1 MALPPGLAG
10 TARIERPRNRHVSA
24 FRSRYWYY
32 AEWMCAWHCGFL
44 DVDHVAVRMGTADD
58 VLAWGRRAVNGRG
71 VAGGDYNRCPA
82 TVLVAVVR
90 LSDGAVVHVGDLR
103 GEGGGLLGVESSE
116 YRGDAGEGKRPG
128 GGGNGV
134 EWSFGEEPPPAEGT
148 EWARLA
154 PCTASAPRLP
164 AACVAG
170 PRGRTGAGSSPRF
183 EWPKTPPPAGHWCA
197 SPYLDPA
204 LFDFDRRAI
213 APDER
218 PRGASE
224 LSLRFSAPRA
234 AVARVR
240 ARVDRDAAKMS
251 KKDEERKSDGAGGD
265 GAAGGEGN
273 DDAWLNALV
282 GGRGIKSLRF
292 KLPPSAGEAATL
304 RMKRSVSHMFH
315 PVFPFAMS
323 VSRAF
328 MQPQVVS
335 FHFRE

>member
-1 MALPPGLAG
+1 MYK
-10 TARIERPRNRHVSA
+10 RH
-24 FRSRYWYY
+24 
-32 AEWMCAWHCGFL
+32 
-44 DVDHVAVRMGTADD
+44 
-58 VLAWGRRAVNGRG
+58 
-71 VAGGDYNRCPA
+71 
-82 TVLVAVVR
+82 
-90 LSDGAVVHVGDLR
+90 
-103 GEGGGLLGVESSE
+103 
-116 YRGDAGEGKRPG
+116 
-128 GGGNGV
+128 
-134 EWSFGEEPPPAEGT
+134 
-148 EWARLA
+148 
-154 PCTASAPRLP
+154 
-164 AACVAG
+164 
-170 PRGRTGAGSSPRF
+170 
-183 EWPKTPPPAGHWCA
+183 
-197 SPYLDPA
+197 
-204 LFDFDRRAI
+204 FDRRAI

-240 ARVDRDAAKMS
+240 ARVDRDAARQVSDKEPES
-251 KKDEERKSDGAGGD
+251 YGKDGD
-265 GAAGGEGN
+265 GDGDD

-323 VSRAF
+323 VLRAF

>member
-1 MALPPGLAG
+1 M
-10 TARIERPRNRHVSA
+10 
-24 FRSRYWYY
+24 
-32 AEWMCAWHCGFL
+32 
-44 DVDHVAVRMGTADD
+44 
-58 VLAWGRRAVNGRG
+58 
-71 VAGGDYNRCPA
+71 
-82 TVLVAVVR
+82 
-90 LSDGAVVHVGDLR
+90 
-103 GEGGGLLGVESSE
+103 
-116 YRGDAGEGKRPG
+116 
-128 GGGNGV
+128 
-134 EWSFGEEPPPAEGT
+134 
-148 EWARLA
+148 
-154 PCTASAPRLP
+154 
-164 AACVAG
+164 AG
-170 PRGRTGAGSSPRF
+170 PRGWTGPGSSRPGGF

-204 LFDFDRRAI
+204 LFDFDGRAI

-218 PRGASE
+218 PRGVSE

-240 ARVDRDAAKMS
+240 ARVDRDAAKTKTS
-251 KKDEERKSDGAGGD
+251 QKQNEERKSDGVDGD

-292 KLPPSAGEAATL
+292 KLPPSASEAATQ